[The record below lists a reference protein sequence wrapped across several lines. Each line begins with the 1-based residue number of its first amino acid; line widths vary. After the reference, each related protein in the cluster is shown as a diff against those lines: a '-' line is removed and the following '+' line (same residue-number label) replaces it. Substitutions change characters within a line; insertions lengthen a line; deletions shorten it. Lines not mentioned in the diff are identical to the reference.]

1 MPIKNIARELFLL
14 LFVAIVAAF
23 LANFFS
29 PRAIALFGEWDTSKG
44 VISAKARD
52 AAVRRDIEINDVH
65 LGKKIYDEGKTVFV
79 DAREPDRYIE
89 GHIKG
94 AVLLPARQTDDFL
107 EEFIAKYD
115 PSTPIVTYCS
125 GRECDDSHELAR
137 FLAEMGYTDVR
148 VMVDGY
154 PGWEKEGY
162 PIEE

>member
-1 MPIKNIARELFLL
+1 MPIKDIVRELLL
-14 LFVAIVAAF
+14 LLGVAIVAAF
-23 LANFFS
+23 VANFFS
-29 PRAIALFGEWDTSKG
+29 PRGIAFLGEWDTSKG
-44 VISAKARD
+44 VINAKARD

-65 LGKKIYDEGKTVFV
+65 LGKKIYDQGKTVFV
-79 DAREPDRYIE
+79 DARAPDRYIA

-94 AVLLPARQTDDFL
+94 AVSLPAHQREDFL
-107 EEFIAKYD
+107 EEFITRYD

-125 GRECDDSHELAR
+125 GRECDDSHALAR

>member
-1 MPIKNIARELFLL
+1 MPIKDIARELFLL
-14 LFVAIVAAF
+14 LFVAIAASF

-29 PRAIALFGEWDTSKG
+29 PRGIAFFGEWDTSKG
-44 VISAKARD
+44 VINAKARG

-79 DAREPDRYIE
+79 DARAPDQYIA

-94 AVLLPARQTDDFL
+94 AVLLPARQTEDFL
-107 EEFIAKYD
+107 EEFIAQYA

>member
-1 MPIKNIARELFLL
+1 MPIQDITRELLLL

-23 LANFFS
+23 LTNFFS
-29 PRAIALFGEWDTSKG
+29 PRGIAFVGEWDTSKG
-44 VISAKARD
+44 VINAKARD
-52 AAVRRDIEINDVH
+52 TTVRRDIEINDVH
-65 LGKKIYDEGKTVFV
+65 LGKKIFDEGQTVFV
-79 DAREPDRYIE
+79 DARAPDRYMA

-94 AVLLPARQTDDFL
+94 AVLLPARQRDDFL
-107 EEFIAKYD
+107 EEFIAQYD
-115 PSTPIVTYCS
+115 PATPIVTYCS